1 MEVEGEKIRILLI
14 EDNPGDAR
22 LIRELLA
29 EGDGASFDLEYVD
42 CLSKGLTRLAQ
53 RGVDIVLLDLTLP
66 DSHDLDGLGKILAQ
80 TLEVPIVVLSGVSDE
95 RVTIKA
101 VRDGAQDYLVKGE
114 IDSNRLV
121 RSIRYAIERQR
132 LRVALHESEALYR
145 LLANNI
151 ADVIWTADAE
161 ARITYVSPSIK
172 RVLGYTVE
180 ETMKLKISDILTPDS
195 TEQAR
200 RFVKWQM
207 KTFARGVQYPPA
219 SMTLEHVRKD
229 GSTVWAEVMLSFM
242 QDKNG
247 NVTGIMGATRDI
259 TERRKA
265 EEALRESEE
274 KYRQH
279 FENVSDVIFSYDRE
293 FRILSMSPSV
303 KRMLGYSPEELIGK
317 RFTDLNILAP
327 ECLELALSNALHTLE
342 GERVTTG
349 EYIFITKD
357 GSRRYGELS
366 PASPLVADGKVVAVL
381 SVGRDITERKQIE
394 EALRQSE
401 ERYRELVEKAND
413 IIYTHDMAG
422 NFTSIN
428 KAGEQVIGY
437 MRDEILGMNI
447 SQILTPESL
456 ELARKMTS
464 RKVNPGGSTQY
475 EIEIAAK
482 DGHRVLL
489 EVSTRLILEGDKPVS
504 VQGIARD
511 ITKRKDM
518 ERELR
523 QREQG
528 YLILLESTHDSIIV
542 VDAETLKVVFGNRRF
557 ALMFGFDPVLHD
569 AVGVNLLDFIYPEDR
584 EIAIKGFAEDLYQRE
599 RRQRYDVRAKTKD
612 SREIWVSALATRIEF
627 QGRVAVLLSLRDVTK
642 EKRMEEER
650 QKLEEEL
657 LLAGRLA
664 AVGELAAGVAHELN
678 NPLAAIQGFAQ
689 LFTSRNDL
697 DETMKNDLGIV
708 YREAQRA
715 AKITQNLLSFAR
727 RHEPEKHLISINEVI
742 QKTLEMHAHQMKVNN
757 IEPVVDFAA
766 DQPKTM
772 ADFFQMQQV
781 FVNIIINAE
790 QAMIEAHG
798 RGRLLVETQWV
809 DGVIQ
814 ITFTDDGPG
823 IPKENLERIFDPFF
837 TTKEIGK
844 GTGLGLSVCYGI
856 IQAHGGRIYA
866 RSKPG
871 EGAAFVVEIPII
883 SEGQ

>member
-1 MEVEGEKIRILLI
+1 MEGEKIRILLI

-22 LIRELLA
+22 LIRELLDA
-29 EGDGASFDLEYVD
+29 REGASFDLKHAAR
-42 CLSKGLTRLAQ
+42 LSTGLARLVQ
-53 RGVDIVLLDLTLP
+53 GNIDVILLDLSLP
-66 DSHDLDGLGKILAQ
+66 DSHGLEGLNKICAQ
-80 TLEVPIVVLSGVSDE
+80 APKVPVVVLSGLSDE
-95 RVTIKA
+95 A
-101 VRDGAQDYLVKGE
+101 VAINAVQEGAQDYLVKGS
-114 IDSNRLV
+114 IDRDLLV
-121 RSIRYAIERQR
+121 RSLRYAIERQHFG
-132 LRVALHESEALYR
+132 VALRESESRYR
-145 LLANNI
+145 LLADNA
-151 ADVIWTADAE
+151 ADTIWTIDMKG
-161 ARITYVSPSIK
+161 RITYISPSAK
-172 RVLGYTVE
+172 RLFGYSVDE
-180 ETMKLKISDILTPDS
+180 IMALKIRELLTPDS
-195 TEQAR
+195 AEIAR
-200 RFVKWQM
+200 KVINEE
-207 KTFARGVQYPPA
+207 
-219 SMTLEHVRKD
+219 MTRKGANSQDSHRSVLLEHVHKD
-229 GSTVWAEVMLSFM
+229 GSTFWTEVMISL
-242 QDKNG
+242 QRDKQG
-247 NVTGIMGATRDI
+247 KLIGIQGVTRDI
-259 TERRKA
+259 TERKKA

-274 KYRQH
+274 KYRLH
-279 FENVSDVIFSYDRE
+279 FENVSDVIFSYNRE

-303 KRMLGYSPEELIGK
+303 KQMLGYSPEELIGK

-447 SQILTPESL
+447 SQVLTPESL

-518 ERELR
+518 ERQLR

-766 DQPKTM
+766 DLPKTM

-823 IPKENLERIFDPFF
+823 ILKENLERIFDPFF